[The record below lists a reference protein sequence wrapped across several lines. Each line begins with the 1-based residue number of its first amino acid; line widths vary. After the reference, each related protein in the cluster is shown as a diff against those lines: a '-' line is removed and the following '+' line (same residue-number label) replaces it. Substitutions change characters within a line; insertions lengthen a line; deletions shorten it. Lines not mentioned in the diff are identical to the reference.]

1 MDHCGKHYKYQESW
15 ERRRKL
21 GEGEKAGSCKLESE
35 GRKKEVSKYLMHHA
49 KYLMMCGRV
58 WEKGAETVRKGKI
71 TNGLEEPLRFKGTLE
86 SETIGVHAGADWRG
100 GKALFPFW

>member
-1 MDHCGKHYKYQESW
+1 M
-15 ERRRKL
+15 
-21 GEGEKAGSCKLESE
+21 
-35 GRKKEVSKYLMHHA
+35 
-49 KYLMMCGRV
+49 
-58 WEKGAETVRKGKI
+58 EKGCRNYVRKGKV